1 MLCVFQKSPHELLP
15 NLSAHARHE
24 IDDVGLE
31 ITLVVAPLVLEE
43 GVETDLGTSG
53 VFVTGADILAEGV
66 EFAGFV
72 G

>member
-1 MLCVFQKSPHELLP
+1 MYLP
-15 NLSAHARHE
+15 NLSLSGAP
-24 IDDVGLE
+24 GLE